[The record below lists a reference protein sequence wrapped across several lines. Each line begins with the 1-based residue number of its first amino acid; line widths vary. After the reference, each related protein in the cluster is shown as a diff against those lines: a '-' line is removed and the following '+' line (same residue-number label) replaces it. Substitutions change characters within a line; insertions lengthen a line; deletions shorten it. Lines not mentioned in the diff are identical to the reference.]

1 MDNDPEHQAAHGDE
15 HRHHGS
21 DGAEA
26 MAPGLP
32 DGEPFGATLC
42 ARPGELG
49 AALLLRDHG
58 GSLWFAATDIG

>member
-1 MDNDPEHQAAHGDE
+1 
-15 HRHHGS
+15 
-21 DGAEA
+21 
-26 MAPGLP
+26 
-32 DGEPFGATLC
+32 LC